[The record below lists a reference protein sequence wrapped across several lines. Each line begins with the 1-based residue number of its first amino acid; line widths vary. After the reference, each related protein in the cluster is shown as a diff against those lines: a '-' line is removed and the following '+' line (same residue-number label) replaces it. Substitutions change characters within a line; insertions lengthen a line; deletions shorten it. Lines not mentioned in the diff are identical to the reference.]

1 MALLNTNV
9 NENELKKLSS
19 GKVRDLFE
27 FNNDLLFVATDR
39 ISAFDVIL
47 STVRTYINIR
57 IHIYSN
63 STL

>member
-47 STVRTYINIR
+47 STVRMYINIR
-57 IHIYSN
+57 IHI
-63 STL
+63 